1 MAPEIRAIT
10 LHGRL
15 YQVNCYLVRGA
26 AGFVLVDTGL
36 ATRRTELLRALEAA
50 ACRPGDLSL
59 IVLTHGDA
67 DHAGNAA
74 HLRRAYDTPI
84 AAHRAEWAAVE
95 RGNMRLSR
103 GEMTFAQ
110 RMVAGILFRVA
121 GLRRRDRFRPDL
133 EVGEG
138 YDLSAHGFDARVLDL
153 PGHSRG
159 SIGILTAEGDLLCGD
174 LLTSLGRPEPN
185 TLVDDP
191 AALAASVARLRGLE
205 VRTIHPGHGRPFR
218 PDELAAEGR

>member
-1 MAPEIRAIT
+1 VADEIRPVT

-15 YQVNCYLVRGA
+15 YAVNCYLLRA
-26 AGFVLVDTGL
+26 ASGWILVDTGL
-36 ATRRTELLRALEAA
+36 ATRRTELLRALAA
-50 ACRPGDLSL
+50 AGCRPGDLRL

-74 HLRRAYDTPI
+74 HLRETYGAPV
-84 AAHRAEWAAVE
+84 AAHPAEWLALE

-103 GEMTFAQ
+103 GEMTLV
-110 RMVAGILFRVA
+110 RRTVAGLLFRIA
-121 GLRRRDRFRPDL
+121 GLRRRDRLRPDL
-133 EVGEG
+133 ALADGD
-138 YDLSAHGFDARVLDL
+138 DLSGHGLDARIVHL

-159 SIGILTAEGDLLCGD
+159 SIGILTAAGDLVCGD

-191 AALAASVARLRGLE
+191 GDLAASVGRLRALDI
-205 VRTIHPGHGRPFR
+205 RTVYPGHGRPFR
-218 PDELAAEGR
+218 MDELVAPGR